1 MNDKFCKM
9 FYKKHNKGH
18 KNVNIWDR
26 VKQIMKGNQKY
37 LCQQQQP
44 WQKMNF
50 ILYKFLH
57 NEIQSK
63 CFPFI
68 ADDSLDDSLYA
79 EGKLI
84 ISIF

>member
-1 MNDKFCKM
+1 MNEWQVLQNVL
-9 FYKKHNKGH
+9 KKHNKGH
-18 KNVNIWDR
+18 KNVNIWAR

-68 ADDSLDDSLYA
+68 AGTILCILKAS
-79 EGKLI
+79 
-84 ISIF
+84 